1 MSVRGNTKSKGHR
14 KAYLVEPCGTG
25 RKFMHLTRGGLLV
38 ERPAGVS
45 RGHSSEEAC
54 GNTGRAKG
62 QRTKREQSTDRLA
75 VSRRVPKANGGTRH
89 LGVPSVQDRVIQQ
102 TIHQKLSAYCECF
115 FSEHSYGFRPN
126 RSAHDAVRAAQ
137 EYVRQGKRYV
147 VDIDLK
153 SFFEEVNHD
162 KLLHLL
168 LFA

>member
-38 ERPAGVS
+38 KRPAGVS

-75 VSRRVPKANGGTRH
+75 VSRRVGGRNNQCIATTAVSLIDSGERAGGFLQSAQCYVH
-89 LGVPSVQDRVIQQ
+89 QVLAAAKGGVR
-102 TIHQKLSAYCECF
+102 
-115 FSEHSYGFRPN
+115 
-126 RSAHDAVRAAQ
+126 
-137 EYVRQGKRYV
+137 
-147 VDIDLK
+147 
-153 SFFEEVNHD
+153 
-162 KLLHLL
+162 
-168 LFA
+168 